1 MSDKAMSG
9 KVVHFEIPFDDGDRA
24 GNFYQEA
31 FGWQTM
37 SMPEMDYTMV
47 MTGPS
52 DPETGPT
59 EPGFINGGMFQ
70 RSPEFP
76 GKAPNLVIDV
86 PSVDQALRDV
96 EAAGGKTVTAKT
108 AVGDMGFT
116 GYFTDTEGNLLGV
129 WESA

>member
-1 MSDKAMSG
+1 MSG
-9 KVVHFEIPFDDGDRA
+9 KVVHFEIPFDDPDRA
-24 GNFYQEA
+24 GNFYQTA
-31 FGWQTM
+31 FGWQVM

-52 DPETGPT
+52 DPETGPA

-86 PSVDQALRDV
+86 PSVEQALRDV
-96 EAAGGKTVTAKT
+96 EAAGGKTVTEKM

-116 GYFTDTEGNLLGV
+116 GYFTDTEGNLLGL